1 MGWSSKQNYSPAL
14 EKHGIGKTCL
24 NMFEHVWTNVLMF
37 MFTWAC
43 PIRRGF
49 SIAMF
54 DCQRV
59 IPCPEWS
66 SVLWPQKAKSKQLSY
81 STSNKRR
88 PVSRKPPW
96 QAGGSFRSSYKVPF
110 KSSEL
115 LTAPSSHKVSC
126 LLRPLVSFGRQIFS
140 SFLAYQPPN
149 QFAKHTLDTFRPKS
163 C

>member
-1 MGWSSKQNYSPAL
+1 MIVQAELLSS
-14 EKHGIGKTCL
+14 IGKTWHWKKHVWTCL
-24 NMFEHVWTNVLMF
+24 NMFEPMF
-37 MFTWAC
+37 LC
-43 PIRRGF
+43 SCSHEHGPIRRGF